1 MELRTTGITGL
12 DAQYG
17 GGFPAGAFVLLVAE
31 PMNALSLFLDQFSQG
46 GLEKGE
52 QVHYIAIER
61 RPEDIQDSLK
71 SLVGKAPDE
80 KALLIQ
86 NFAGLQFEGM
96 NGDAAKRYKFA
107 NAGNVLEAM
116 AKFLSSEV
124 KQPCRLAVESLTEL
138 LQHYPEKDVLKTV
151 RLMKLFANH
160 NQALTVATI
169 TKGLHPEPL
178 LTELKHMADGVME
191 FNVERKG
198 FGIYNYLIISKMRG
212 ISDATRLLLF
222 KETDKGLWLESTRRV
237 F

>member
-1 MELRTTGITGL
+1 MRLSTARRHGCFTSLLRNLAIASST
-12 DAQYG
+12 
-17 GGFPAGAFVLLVAE
+17 FPA
-31 PMNALSLFLDQFSQG
+31 
-46 GLEKGE
+46 
-52 QVHYIAIER
+52 
-61 RPEDIQDSLK
+61 
-71 SLVGKAPDE
+71 
-80 KALLIQ
+80 
-86 NFAGLQFEGM
+86 
-96 NGDAAKRYKFA
+96 FA
-107 NAGNVLEAM
+107 NLYR
-116 AKFLSSEV
+116 F
-124 KQPCRLAVESLTEL
+124 AVESLTEL

>member
-31 PMNALSLFLDQFSQG
+31 PMNALSLFLDQFVQG

-52 QVHYIAIER
+52 QVHYVAIER
-61 RPEDIQDSLK
+61 RPEDVQESVKQLMGKPAEPLALQIQD
-71 SLVGKAPDE
+71 
-80 KALLIQ
+80 
-86 NFAGLQFEGM
+86 FAGLQFEGM
-96 NGDAAKRYKFA
+96 NGDAAKRYKFPTT
-107 NAGNVLEAM
+107 GNVLEALS
-116 AKFLSSEV
+116 KFLSSEV
-124 KQPCRLAVESLTEL
+124 NQPCRLAVESITEL
-138 LQHYPEKDVLKTV
+138 LGHYPEKDVLKAV

-160 NQALTVATI
+160 NQALTVATV

-191 FNVERKG
+191 FAVERKG
-198 FGIYNYLIISKMRG
+198 FGIYNYIIISKMKG